1 MHWAGLAVV
10 VMALAWWV
18 GYRWVN
24 RPWPDDE

>member
-24 RPWPDDE
+24 RPWPEE